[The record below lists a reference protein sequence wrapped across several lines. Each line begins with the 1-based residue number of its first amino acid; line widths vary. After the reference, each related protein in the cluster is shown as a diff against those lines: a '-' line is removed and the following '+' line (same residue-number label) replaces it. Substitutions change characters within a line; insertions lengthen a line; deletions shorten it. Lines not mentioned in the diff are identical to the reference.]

1 MKKQELP
8 DIFIR
13 GRKLTLGVKL
23 VGTFAITYYSL
34 YFLLLTIF
42 GFFYRSVYDP
52 AYSEETLFK
61 TMLMSA
67 ILWFIVGMIVV
78 SLILLFRR
86 KRYGKYMF
94 MMFTI
99 ILLVYQFVTS
109 ENHIWLIYFLEVMML
124 LIMAP
129 LKVFVTINK
138 KIIEEMTD
146 ITNVEEKNKKQNKDD

>member
-1 MKKQELP
+1 MNKKQELP

-23 VGTFAITYYSL
+23 VGTFAITFYSL
-34 YFLLLTIF
+34 YFLLLTVF

-61 TMLMSA
+61 TIFLSA
-67 ILWFIVGMIVV
+67 VLWFIVGTIVV

-94 MMFTI
+94 MTFTI
-99 ILLVYQFVTS
+99 ILLVYQFITS
-109 ENHIWLIYFLEVMML
+109 ADHIWLIYILEVLMV
-124 LIMAP
+124 IVMAP

-138 KIIEEMTD
+138 KIKEEVTD
-146 ITNVEEKNKKQNKDD
+146 ISHVEE

>member
-1 MKKQELP
+1 MKTKQELP

-23 VGTFAITYYSL
+23 VGTFAITFYSL

-52 AYSEETLFK
+52 AYSEETLFRS
-61 TMLMSA
+61 MLMSG
-67 ILWFIVGMIVV
+67 ILWFIVGMMVV

-86 KRYGKYMF
+86 KRYGKYLF

-99 ILLVYQFVTS
+99 ILLVYQLVTS
-109 ENHIWLIYFLEVMML
+109 NDHIWLIYFLEVMIV

-138 KIIEEMTD
+138 KIME
-146 ITNVEEKNKKQNKDD
+146 

>member
-23 VGTFAITYYSL
+23 VGTFAITFYSL
-34 YFLLLTIF
+34 YFLLLTVF
-42 GFFYRSVYDP
+42 GFFYRSVFDP
-52 AYSEETLFK
+52 AYSEETLFRS
-61 TMLMSA
+61 MLMSG

-78 SLILLFRR
+78 SIILLFRR
-86 KRYGKYMF
+86 KRYGKYLF
-94 MMFTI
+94 MIFTI
-99 ILLVYQFVTS
+99 ILIVYQFFTS
-109 ENHIWLIYFLEVMML
+109 NDHVWLIYILEVMML

-138 KIIEEMTD
+138 KIKEEVTD
-146 ITNVEEKNKKQNKDD
+146 ITNIENKK

>member
-1 MKKQELP
+1 MMDKKQELP

-23 VGTFAITYYSL
+23 VGTFAITFYSL
-34 YFLLLTIF
+34 YFLLLTVF

-61 TMLMSA
+61 TILMSVV
-67 ILWFIVGMIVV
+67 LWFIVGSIVV
-78 SLILLFRR
+78 SLIMLFRR

-94 MMFTI
+94 MIFTI
-99 ILLVYQFVTS
+99 ILVIYQFVTS
-109 ENHIWLIYFLEVMML
+109 ESHIWAIYFIEIMIVLV
-124 LIMAP
+124 MAP

-138 KIIEEMTD
+138 TINKKIMEEITD
-146 ITNVEEKNKKQNKDD
+146 IKNVEG

>member
-1 MKKQELP
+1 MMDKKQELP

-23 VGTFAITYYSL
+23 VGTFAITFYSL
-34 YFLLLTIF
+34 YFLLLTVF

-61 TMLMSA
+61 TILMSVV
-67 ILWFIVGMIVV
+67 LWFIVGSIVV
-78 SLILLFRR
+78 SLIMLFRR

-94 MMFTI
+94 MIFTI
-99 ILLVYQFVTS
+99 ILLVYQLVTS
-109 ENHIWLIYFLEVMML
+109 ANHVWLIYFLEVMML
-124 LIMAP
+124 VVMAP

-138 KIIEEMTD
+138 KIMEEVTD
-146 ITNVEEKNKKQNKDD
+146 ISKVEE

>member
-1 MKKQELP
+1 MKQELP

-23 VGTFAITYYSL
+23 VGTFAVTFYSL
-34 YFLLLTIF
+34 YFLLLTVF

-61 TMLMSA
+61 TIFMSA

-86 KRYGKYMF
+86 KRYGKYLF
-94 MMFTI
+94 MIFTI

-109 ENHIWLIYFLEVMML
+109 ADHVWLIYFLEVMML

-129 LKVFVTINK
+129 LKVFVTLNK
-138 KIIEEMTD
+138 KIIEEVAD
-146 ITNVEEKNKKQNKDD
+146 ITNIENKNLKQNKDD